1 MRRSIGRAWRVGSLF
16 SSLMRRKV
24 NLDDGKLNIPQFAD
38 WIPNVPYLEIVE
50 CHSGIEIY
58 RGEGKFWVKG
68 QAISSLVK
76 ARRLARAISKS
87 SEWIN
92 DGMRS

>member
-1 MRRSIGRAWRVGSLF
+1 MRMSAGWAWWVRSFFGSLIHK
-16 SSLMRRKV
+16 KV
-24 NLDDGKLNIPQFAD
+24 NPDDGKLKILQFAD

-68 QAISSLVK
+68 QAISTLIK
-76 ARRLARAISKS
+76 ARRLARAISKNA
-87 SEWIN
+87 EWN
-92 DGMRS
+92 